1 MTIGS
6 SILLIAVG
14 AILKWAVTAHVK
26 GVDLQTVGTIL
37 FVLGILGLVLSIAY
51 TFRARRG
58 RPRWWRDADRRAGH
72 ALPALGRP
80 GAGGRPCSKRSPS
93 PADA

>member
-6 SILLIAVG
+6 SILLIAIG
-14 AILKWAVTAHVK
+14 AILKWAVTAHVS

-51 TFRARRG
+51 TFRG
-58 RPRWWRDADRRAGH
+58 SFG
-72 ALPALGRP
+72 
-80 GAGGRPCSKRSPS
+80 GGRGSGTPPDEQDTRHLR
-93 PADA
+93 